1 MRIQGLN
8 ITYSK
13 LKELLELPDEA
24 QVVGIEKREDH
35 PRSFA
40 VHIEHP
46 EFDED
51 EYEEELSVG
60 VWYSLEDFL
69 DQFKKKGCCR

>member
-1 MRIQGLN
+1 MRIQGVN

-24 QVVGIEKREDH
+24 QIVSVERREDH
-35 PRSFA
+35 PRTFQ

-46 EFDED
+46 ALD
-51 EYEEELSVG
+51 EYDEECQIATWDDLKR
-60 VWYSLEDFL
+60 FL
-69 DQFKKKGCCR
+69 GQFKEECCR